1 MKLFLTLLL
10 CSSLALAAPYT
21 ESNPPLLPDARL
33 TPGDVLTTDA
43 KLVCVSG
50 YAGSKRNVKQSL
62 KNAVYKAYGI
72 QKHQAGDWEIDHLI
86 SLELGGSNAQGNLW
100 PQSFV
105 TQPLNAHV
113 KDKLEDAL
121 HKRVC
126 DGKLPLSEAQSAIA
140 LNWTGAYLKYVGPL
154 PAGAKVLL
162 PGQAA
167 SSLDAPGSN
176 ASSTPPVPSA
186 PTPSSAASS
195 PPNPDGSCPPS
206 APVKVSKSG
215 IYHIPGER
223 DYAKTHAQS
232 CFASAQDA
240 EAAGYRAPKR

>member
-1 MKLFLTLLL
+1 
-10 CSSLALAAPYT
+10 
-21 ESNPPLLPDARL
+21 LLPDASL

-50 YAGSKRNVKQSL
+50 YAGSKRKVSQSL
-62 KNAVYKAYGI
+62 KDAVYKTYGI
-72 QKHQAGDWEIDHLI
+72 LKHTSGDWEIDHLI
-86 SLELGGSNAQGNLW
+86 SLELGGSNTQSNLW

-126 DGKLPLSEAQSAIA
+126 DGVLPLSEAQKAIA
-140 LNWTGAYLKYVGPL
+140 LNWTAAYLKYVGPL
-154 PAGAKVLL
+154 PAGAVVLL

-167 SSLDAPGSN
+167 SSTSAPGLAP
-176 ASSTPPVPSA
+176 ASVPTVPGA
-186 PTPSSAASS
+186 PASPTSAASS
-195 PPNPDGSCPPS
+195 PPNPDGSCPS
-206 APVKVSKSG
+206 AAPIKVSKSG
-215 IYHIPGER
+215 IYHVPGER

-232 CFASAQDA
+232 CFASIQDA